1 MKKIFFISCLLLGL
15 GPFCRGQSR
24 TQLYL
29 QKVSD
34 STKVRPLK
42 RNKVYGVGVNHTYYR
57 RLKLTAI
64 RDTALV
70 FTTKRKTKEGIL
82 APLAEL
88 EYLET
93 TPVLVSQLGEMGVMV
108 LVLGQ
113 IPLIASPFIGLLDNW
128 RKAGEAAAFSGMLAG
143 GGLLLVSPLFLY
155 KTYDLQK
162 EWRIVKR
169 NNP

>member
-1 MKKIFFISCLLLGL
+1 MYSSIKKIFFISCLLLGL
-15 GPFCRGQSR
+15 GPLCSGQSQ

-42 RNKVYGVGVNHTYYR
+42 LSKVYGVGVNHKYYR

-64 RDTALV
+64 SDTALV
-70 FTTKRKTKEGIL
+70 FTAKGKTKEVIL
-82 APLAEL
+82 APIAEL

-108 LVLGQ
+108 LVLRQ
-113 IPLIASPFIGLLDNW
+113 IPLIASPFIGLLDN
-128 RKAGEAAAFSGMLAG
+128 
-143 GGLLLVSPLFLY
+143 
-155 KTYDLQK
+155 
-162 EWRIVKR
+162 
-169 NNP
+169 